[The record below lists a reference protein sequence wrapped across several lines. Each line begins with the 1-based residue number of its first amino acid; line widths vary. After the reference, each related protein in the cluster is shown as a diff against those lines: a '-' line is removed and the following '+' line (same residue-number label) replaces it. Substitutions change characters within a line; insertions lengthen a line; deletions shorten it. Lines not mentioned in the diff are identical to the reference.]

1 MYLLLNKS
9 KLNELL
15 TIRGRSAQR
24 IYRGT
29 IFSVPLAT
37 QGLILLPMVK
47 SSSSYESMA
56 EFMSRYES
64 LISETGDRVL
74 LVKAYATDERL
85 HFQILSLSGA
95 GSLMTDTGE
104 TPQPRL
110 QLLSPNQAAAMGF
123 NEVAVR
129 VLTERNMVR
138 VDNFDGL
145 GGRIPM
151 EELASEASIVAL
163 KELLTH
169 NRMAVRSHARAILD
183 YLGQETSND
192 SSN

>member
-15 TIRGRSAQR
+15 TIRGRPAQR

-64 LISETGDRVL
+64 LISETGDHVL

>member
-110 QLLSPNQAAAMGF
+110 QLLTPNQAAAMGF

-138 VDNFDGL
+138 VDNFDAL

-163 KELLTH
+163 KELITH
-169 NRMAVRSHARAILD
+169 NRMTVRSHARAILD